1 MRRILLSIV
10 FSLCSLISFANTITF
25 SHNGE
30 TLRLNI
36 TYNNEGDI
44 RLSVNYIESS
54 TETNVIYFWLNERVG
69 LKQTYISAIC
79 NEETYKNG
87 VYNFRLSQDS
97 FNDIAYNLHSISI
110 GNKWKIVRPKDAYKV
125 REYFIGKLLEQKDK
139 KCLGLTYV
147 IDNLKKEN
155 ERLKG
160 VNKNLQITNDH
171 YLKELKEIKEKYNEV
186 INNTV
191 PQPANHTHQS
201 TIHNSTTSK
210 TPSYTYERT
219 TESERVYPPTDK
231 NGKPMYKYKY
241 KYWRNGKWRYRY

>member
-1 MRRILLSIV
+1 MRRILLSIIFLL
-10 FSLCSLISFANTITF
+10 FSLIAFANTANTITF

-30 TLRLNI
+30 TLKLNV
-36 TYNNEGDI
+36 TYNNEDDI

-69 LKQTYISAIC
+69 VKQKYILAVC

-87 VYNFRLSQDS
+87 VYNFRLSQDG

-125 REYFIGKLLEQKDK
+125 REYFIEKLLKQKDK
-139 KCLGLTYV
+139 KCSE
-147 IDNLKKEN
+147 LKYTIGKLEKEN
-155 ERLKG
+155 ERLNG
-160 VNKNLQITNDH
+160 VNKNLQIANDY

-186 INNTV
+186 TNGLSL
-191 PQPANHTHQS
+191 QSANYTYQ
-201 TIHNSTTSK
+201 STTSK

-231 NGKPMYKYKY
+231 NGKPRYKYKY